1 MRIAIIGYGKMGKAI
16 EKLALEKNH
25 KVILSIDNEKDW
37 EEKQDE
43 LKSCD
48 VAIEFSTPETVL
60 SNIKKCFEINL
71 PIITGTTGWHNQINE
86 VKSWCKEYNAS
97 LFYASN
103 FSVGVHIF
111 FKINTA
117 LAEIVN
123 NFNQYDV
130 SLTEKHHTQKLDSP
144 SGTAINLLQQI
155 IDKHQGKRTW
165 EEGES
170 TDKNTIPVESIREG
184 DIIGTHSIKWESDV
198 DSIKIKHKA
207 KTRDGFALGAIQ
219 AAEWVKDKKGVF
231 TMDDMLFKKN

>member
-1 MRIAIIGYGKMGKAI
+1 M
-16 EKLALEKNH
+16 
-25 KVILSIDNEKDW
+25 
-37 EEKQDE
+37 
-43 LKSCD
+43 
-48 VAIEFSTPETVL
+48 L

-71 PIITGTTGWHNQINE
+71 PVVTGTTGWHNQINE

-103 FSVGVHIF
+103 FSVGVNIF

-123 NFNQYDV
+123 NFKQYDV

-155 IDKHQGKRTW
+155 IDKHQEKSSW
-165 EEGES
+165 KEGET

-184 DIIGTHSIKWESDV
+184 DIIGTHSIKWESDI

>member
-1 MRIAIIGYGKMGKAI
+1 MKIAIIGYGKMGKAV

-25 KVILSIDNEKDW
+25 KIILNIDNENDW
-37 EEKQDE
+37 QEKQEE

-60 SNIKKCFEINL
+60 PNIKKCFEINL
-71 PIITGTTGWHNQINE
+71 PIITGTTGWHNKIDE
-86 VKSWCKEYNAS
+86 VKSWCKKYNAS

-103 FSVGVHIF
+103 FSVGVNIF

-117 LAEIVN
+117 LAEILN
-123 NFNQYDV
+123 NFKEYDV

-155 IDKHQGKRTW
+155 IDKHQEKSIW
-165 EEGES
+165 EEGE
-170 TDKNTIPVESIREG
+170 TTAKNTISVESIREG
-184 DIIGTHSIKWESDV
+184 NIIGSHSVTWESDV
-198 DSIKIKHKA
+198 DIIKIKHKA

-231 TMDDMLFKKN
+231 TMDNMLFEKN